1 MTRLIPVDGV
11 EAILPAYRG
20 TPIERLLRHHNL
32 GQEQPRTDRRA
43 ELLISMC
50 MDHRKYLMLPTEFA
64 FVLRSAGGNLQGRE
78 FELSFAIA
86 VGGVRTIALLA
97 HTDCRMTRVTGMR
110 DAFVSGLV
118 ERGGWAA
125 DDAAAQFD
133 RHAERYEIGDAVE
146 FVCSEVD
153 RLRRLYPGVQVAPLL
168 YRVEDDRLVQIAG
181 PDGSPR

>member
-1 MTRLIPVDGV
+1 MARLIPVDGV
-11 EAILPAYRG
+11 EAILPVYRG
-20 TPIERLLRHHNL
+20 TPIDRLLRHHNL
-32 GQEQPRTDRRA
+32 GQELPRTDSRA

-64 FVLRSAGGNLQGRE
+64 FVLRSAGGNLHGRE

-110 DAFVSGLV
+110 DDFVRGLV
-118 ERGGWAA
+118 ARGGWTG
-125 DDAAAQFD
+125 DGAAAQFD
-133 RHAERYEIGDAVE
+133 RHAARYEIGDAVE

-153 RLRRLYPGVQVAPLL
+153 RIRALYPGVLVAPLL

-181 PDGSPR
+181 ADGSPR